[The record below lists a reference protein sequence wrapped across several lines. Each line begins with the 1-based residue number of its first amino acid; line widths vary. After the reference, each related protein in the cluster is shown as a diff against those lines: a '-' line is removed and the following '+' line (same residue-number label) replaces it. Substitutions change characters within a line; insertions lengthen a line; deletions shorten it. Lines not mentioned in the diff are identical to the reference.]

1 MSNHLSTRSAHS
13 QHTSID
19 HLLSSSIISSFMCPR
34 KRNSTTTEIG
44 SHTGNSN
51 KVPAFHGI
59 ICWSA
64 PRQPC
69 KVMVYLASI
78 RESIIS
84 IPFHSCFNFDG
95 KSLFQPR
102 WLPSCCL
109 QASPAVPTAHAKKMW
124 SRATNS
130 KSPRLQLA
138 LSLSLR
144 ARPALSS
151 PSTQLLSVSATFLGF
166 PTHHSKDNAENTLL
180 SFHADSK
187 TG

>member
-34 KRNSTTTEIG
+34 KRNSTTAEIG

-78 RESIIS
+78 RKSTIS
-84 IPFHSCFNFDG
+84 IPFHSCCMLQLWRE
-95 KSLFQPR
+95 KLVPATLAAKL
-102 WLPSCCL
+102 LPSGIPSCANGAC
-109 QASPAVPTAHAKKMW
+109 QKNVEQSNKQQITSTAT
-124 SRATNS
+124 STVTV
-130 KSPRLQLA
+130 LA
-138 LSLSLR
+138 GK
-144 ARPALSS
+144 AGA
-151 PSTQLLSVSATFLGF
+151 
-166 PTHHSKDNAENTLL
+166 
-180 SFHADSK
+180 
-187 TG
+187 